1 MFSVAR
7 EEWRK
12 SSELRRSIAKASAT
26 VDEKD
31 VILARISDLP
41 AWVSVM
47 GVALIDIMLL
57 IIRTGMVDGWLAD
70 TIWPSVIRNVLI
82 IY

>member
-1 MFSVAR
+1 MPVIFSVAR

-12 SSELRRSIAKASAT
+12 SAEMRRAIAKASAT

-41 AWVSVM
+41 AWVSLKFELFCM
-47 GVALIDIMLL
+47 Q
-57 IIRTGMVDGWLAD
+57 
-70 TIWPSVIRNVLI
+70 IWVLVT
-82 IY
+82 

>member
-1 MFSVAR
+1 MAR

>member
-1 MFSVAR
+1 MPVIFSVAR

-12 SSELRRSIAKASAT
+12 SAEMRRAIAKASAT

-41 AWVSVM
+41 AWVS
-47 GVALIDIMLL
+47 LKL
-57 IIRTGMVDGWLAD
+57 
-70 TIWPSVIRNVLI
+70 
-82 IY
+82 Y

>member
-57 IIRTGMVDGWLAD
+57 IIRTGMVDGWLGD

>member
-1 MFSVAR
+1 MPVIFSVAR
-7 EEWRK
+7 GEWRK

-41 AWVSVM
+41 AWVSDFGNNFPIV
-47 GVALIDIMLL
+47 
-57 IIRTGMVDGWLAD
+57 
-70 TIWPSVIRNVLI
+70 NVQLE
-82 IY
+82 